1 VGVALFDS
9 PPWIP
14 VNRAVHH
21 QPVIA
26 ARRAVAFAVSAA
38 AVACLV
44 WSGWK
49 DVPHSWRLMRTQHSI
64 YAPWTRTQR
73 DQAFGAEIPLRMDII
88 DFWRAWL
95 RPGDRYWIQ
104 IPYEAFSPA
113 ADKKLIVRSVSHL
126 YLLPAIEAPS
136 LAKANV
142 VLSWDADPGLLHLHY
157 SDQQRAGLQLVFVS
171 RIARGA

>member
-1 VGVALFDS
+1 MPQVAIRRGLVG
-9 PPWIP
+9 
-14 VNRAVHH
+14 
-21 QPVIA
+21 
-26 ARRAVAFAVSAA
+26 AVS
-38 AVACLV
+38 VACVVSLA

-49 DVPHSWRLMRTQHSI
+49 DVPHSWRLMRTQHEV
-64 YAPWTRTQR
+64 YAPLTRAQR
-73 DQAFGAEIPLRMDII
+73 DQAFGTSIPLRMDIL

-104 IPYEAFSPA
+104 IPYEAFSTN

-136 LAKANV
+136 LARANV
-142 VLSWDADPGLLHLHY
+142 VLSWDADPGTLGLRY
-157 SDQQRAGLQLVFVS
+157 SEQQRAGLQLVFVS